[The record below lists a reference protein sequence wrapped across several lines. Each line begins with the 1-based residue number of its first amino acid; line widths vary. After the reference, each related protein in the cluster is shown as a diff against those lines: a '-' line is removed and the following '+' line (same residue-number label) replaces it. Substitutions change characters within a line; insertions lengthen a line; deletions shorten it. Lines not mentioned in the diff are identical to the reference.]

1 MPTPSKKPA
10 GAKKPADGAGPSGVV
25 RRKRTGYE
33 SPAASSKPVASSP
46 PSTRRR
52 RLQKLADLKGKGKV
66 VELQDTTQ
74 KKLRFEQPKPADR
87 ESSATISADSGPV
100 DLASPVSP
108 GELEAKRLAAEAP
121 LYTE

>member
-33 SPAASSKPVASSP
+33 SPAASSKPVASTP

-52 RLQKLADLKGKGKV
+52 RLQTLAELKGKGTA
-66 VELQDTTQ
+66 VEQDTTQ
-74 KKLRFEQPKPADR
+74 KKLRFEQPKPVDP

-108 GELEAKRLAAEAP
+108 GELEARRLAAEAP

>member
-33 SPAASSKPVASSP
+33 SPASSSKPVASTP

-52 RLQKLADLKGKGKV
+52 RLQTLAELKGKGPA
-66 VELQDTTQ
+66 VEQDTTQ
-74 KKLRFEQPKPADR
+74 KKLRFEQPKAADR

-108 GELEAKRLAAEAP
+108 GELEARRLAAEAP

>member
-52 RLQKLADLKGKGKV
+52 RLEKLADLKGKGKAAAA
-66 VELQDTTQ
+66 VEQDTTQ
-74 KKLRFEQPKPADR
+74 KKLRFEEPTAA
-87 ESSATISADSGPV
+87 ESSATISADSGP
-100 DLASPVSP
+100 PP
-108 GELEAKRLAAEAP
+108 
-121 LYTE
+121 

>member
-10 GAKKPADGAGPSGVV
+10 DAKMPADGAGPSGVV

-52 RLQKLADLKGKGKV
+52 RLQKLADLKGKGKA
-66 VELQDTTQ
+66 VEQDTTQ
-74 KKLRFEQPKPADR
+74 KKLRFEQPKAADR

-108 GELEAKRLAAEAP
+108 GELEARRLAAEAP